1 MGGGL
6 SGLPPGHPGE
16 AGVPL
21 GGAAARTAA
30 IDARTSGESGFSAQ
44 PPPGSRSGRKGQQ
57 MKRFIFATHHSMAS
71 GMKDTMEFLTKSED
85 AMYDISAYMG
95 ESQDED
101 LEGRVAALMAGFD
114 PADKVVIFTDLMSG
128 SVNQKFFPYMNDH
141 VFLLSGANVP
151 LAMQVLL
158 AEEDDITEDFI
169 RECVTEAREQLI
181 YINDWQKEQE
191 AEDEDE

>member
-1 MGGGL
+1 
-6 SGLPPGHPGE
+6 
-16 AGVPL
+16 
-21 GGAAARTAA
+21 
-30 IDARTSGESGFSAQ
+30 
-44 PPPGSRSGRKGQQ
+44 
-57 MKRFIFATHHSMAS
+57 
-71 GMKDTMEFLTKSED
+71 MKDTMEFLTKSED

-169 RECVTEAREQLI
+169 RECVSEAREQLI

>member
-1 MGGGL
+1 
-6 SGLPPGHPGE
+6 
-16 AGVPL
+16 
-21 GGAAARTAA
+21 
-30 IDARTSGESGFSAQ
+30 
-44 PPPGSRSGRKGQQ
+44 
-57 MKRFIFATHHSMAS
+57 
-71 GMKDTMEFLTKSED
+71 MKDTMEFLTKSED